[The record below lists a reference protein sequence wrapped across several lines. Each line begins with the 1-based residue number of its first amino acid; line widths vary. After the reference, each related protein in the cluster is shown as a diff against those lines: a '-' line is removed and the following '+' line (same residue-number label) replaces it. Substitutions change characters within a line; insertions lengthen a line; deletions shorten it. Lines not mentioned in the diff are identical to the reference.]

1 MIREFG
7 IEIKGFDSVLAY
19 EVKGQS
25 KGPCLV
31 IISGVHGAEYVGP
44 RALMNFVEKVN
55 NEGLDFKGRLLII
68 PVLNESGFYGG
79 LKQIVAEDGL
89 NLNRIFPAS
98 GDSKAHLIA
107 KMVEEKLYP
116 EADFIL
122 DLHGGDINEEM
133 EPLVFFPAYAEGDQK
148 KIIDKVI
155 SNLST
160 TYLVPSQARNGLY
173 SYANTLGIPSLLLER
188 GGMGLWTYREAN
200 LVILNVFQTMKA
212 LGMISLD
219 VKSGIPQMI
228 KDPVYLSSPSRGVW
242 YPHFK
247 AGEFFEKSDELGI
260 LKDLR
265 GNIIEKYKAAY
276 DGVLL
281 YQNIALGVSEGD
293 HLIAYGKIS

>member
-1 MIREFG
+1 MIRE
-7 IEIKGFDSVLAY
+7 IDLVIDGFEHVLAY
-19 EVKGQS
+19 EVKGQGQ
-25 KGPCLV
+25 GPCLV

-44 RALMNFVEKVN
+44 RALMTFVEKIKN
-55 NEGLDFKGRLLII
+55 KGFDFKGRLFII

-79 LKQIVAEDGL
+79 LKQVVAEDGL

-122 DLHGGDINEEM
+122 DFHGGDINEEM
-133 EPLVFFPAYAEGDQK
+133 EPLVFFPAYADGDQK
-148 KIIDKVI
+148 KMIDKVMR
-155 SNLST
+155 NLST
-160 TYLVPSQARNGLY
+160 TYLVPSQAKNGLY
-173 SYANTLGIPSLLLER
+173 SYANSLGIPSLLLER
-188 GGMGLWTYREAN
+188 GGQGLWTYREAN
-200 LVILNVFQTMKA
+200 FVILNIFQTMKA

-219 VKSGIPQMI
+219 VKSGSPQMI
-228 KDPVYLSSPSRGVW
+228 KDPIYLSSPSRGVW
-242 YPHFK
+242 YPQFK
-247 AGEFFEKSDELGI
+247 AGEFFEKGEVLGI

-276 DGVLL
+276 DGVIL
-281 YQNIALGVSEGD
+281 YQNIGLGVSEDD

>member
-1 MIREFG
+1 MLREFS
-7 IEIKGFDSVLAY
+7 IEIKGFDPVLAY

-44 RALMNFVEKVN
+44 RALMNFVEKIKK
-55 NEGLDFKGRLLII
+55 EDLDFKGRLFII

-79 LKQIVAEDGL
+79 LKQIVAEDEL
-89 NLNRIFPAS
+89 NLNRIFPAT
-98 GDSKAHLIA
+98 GTTKAYLIA

-122 DLHGGDINEEM
+122 DFHGGDVNEEM

-160 TYLVPSQARNGLY
+160 TYLVPSQAKNGLY
-173 SYANTLGIPSLLLER
+173 SYANSLGIPSLLLER
-188 GGMGLWTYREAN
+188 GGQGLWTDEESD
-200 LVILNVFQTMKA
+200 LVILNIFQIMKA

-219 VKSGIPQMI
+219 IKNGSPQKI
-228 KDPVYLSSPSRGVW
+228 YDPVYLSSPSRGVW
-242 YPHFK
+242 HPQFK
-247 AGEFFEKSDELGI
+247 EGEFFEKGDELGI

-265 GNIIEKYKAAY
+265 GNIIEKYKADY
-276 DGVLL
+276 DGVIL
-281 YQNIALGVSEGD
+281 YQNISLGVSEGD

>member
-7 IEIKGFDSVLAY
+7 IEIKGFDPVLAY
-19 EVKGQS
+19 EVMGQS
-25 KGPCLV
+25 EGPCLV
-31 IISGVHGAEYVGP
+31 VISGVHGAEYVGP
-44 RALMNFVEKVN
+44 RATMDFVEKIKN
-55 NEGLDFKGRLLII
+55 KGFDLKGRLLII

-79 LKQIVAEDGL
+79 FKQVIAEDGL

-98 GDSKAHLIA
+98 GDSKAHLLA

-116 EADFIL
+116 EADFLL
-122 DLHGGDINEEM
+122 DFHGGDINEEM
-133 EPLVFFPAYAEGDQK
+133 EPLVFFPAYAEGNQK
-148 KIIDKVI
+148 KMIDKVI
-155 SNLST
+155 GNLST
-160 TYLVPSQARNGLY
+160 TYLVPSQAKNGLY
-173 SYANTLGIPSLLLER
+173 SYANSLGIPSLLLER

-200 LVILNVFQTMKA
+200 FVILNIFQTMKA

-219 VKSGIPQMI
+219 VKSGSPKMI

-247 AGEFFEKSDELGI
+247 AGEFFKKGDELGI

-265 GNIIEKYKAAY
+265 GNIIEKFEAAY

-281 YQNIALGVSEGD
+281 YQNIGLGVSEGD